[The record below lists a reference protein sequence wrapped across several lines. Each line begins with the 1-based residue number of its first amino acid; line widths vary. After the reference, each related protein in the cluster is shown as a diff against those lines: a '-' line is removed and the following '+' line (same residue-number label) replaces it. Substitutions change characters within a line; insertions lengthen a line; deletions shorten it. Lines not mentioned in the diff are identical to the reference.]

1 MTDKTLTYQDVREI
15 IKLVE
20 EADKF
25 GEFRLRYN
33 DIEISLSK
41 HAPLSDVATQAQRS
55 APAPELA
62 VARAEPAPQA
72 AISAPAAASNMAA
85 ARAANARKEWPAHFV
100 TVRAP
105 MVGTFYCAPEPGAKP
120 FVGVGDTIAAHETVC
135 IIEVMK
141 LMNALSA
148 ESGGVVRD
156 ILVSD
161 GDTVEYGQPLIVI
174 EPAN

>member
-1 MTDKTLTYQDVREI
+1 MNDRQDTHLPGRQEI

-55 APAPELA
+55 APLPSLPLR
-62 VARAEPAPQA
+62 ARNQRRKRRSVLPRQHR
-72 AISAPAAASNMAA
+72 MAA
-85 ARAANARKEWPAHFV
+85 RANARKEWPAHFV

>member
-55 APAPELA
+55 APLPSLPL
-62 VARAEPAPQA
+62 RAGT
-72 AISAPAAASNMAA
+72 SAASGDQCS
-85 ARAANARKEWPAHFV
+85 RGSIERGGGKRRQCPQEWPAHFV

-105 MVGTFYCAPEPGAKP
+105 MVGTYCAPEPGAKP

>member
-41 HAPLSDVATQAQRS
+41 HAPLSDVATRRS
-55 APAPELA
+55 VQPRSRACRC
-62 VARAEPAPQA
+62 AREPAPQA

-85 ARAANARKEWPAHFV
+85 ASAANARRNGP
-100 TVRAP
+100 P
-105 MVGTFYCAPEPGAKP
+105 
-120 FVGVGDTIAAHETVC
+120 I
-135 IIEVMK
+135 
-141 LMNALSA
+141 S
-148 ESGGVVRD
+148 
-156 ILVSD
+156 
-161 GDTVEYGQPLIVI
+161 
-174 EPAN
+174 

>member
-1 MTDKTLTYQDVREI
+1 MSDKQLTYEDVREI

-41 HAPLSDVATQAQRS
+41 TVPLSNVAAQAQSS
-55 APAPELA
+55 AFG
-62 VARAEPAPQA
+62 AEPAVVLVEPTRQA
-72 AISAPAAASNMAA
+72 AIEVPAAVSKAVSPTASS
-85 ARAANARKEWPAHFV
+85 ARSEWPAHFV

-120 FVGVGDTIAAHETVC
+120 FVSVGDAVAAHDTVC

-148 ESGGVVRD
+148 EAGGVVRE

-174 EPAN
+174 EPAS

>member
-55 APAPELA
+55 APLPSLPL
-62 VARAEPAPQA
+62 RAEPAPQA

-85 ARAANARKEWPAHFV
+85 ASAANAARNGP
-100 TVRAP
+100 P
-105 MVGTFYCAPEPGAKP
+105 
-120 FVGVGDTIAAHETVC
+120 I
-135 IIEVMK
+135 
-141 LMNALSA
+141 S
-148 ESGGVVRD
+148 
-156 ILVSD
+156 
-161 GDTVEYGQPLIVI
+161 
-174 EPAN
+174 

>member
-55 APAPELA
+55 APLPSLPLR
-62 VARAEPAPQA
+62 ARNQRRKRRSVLPRQHRM
-72 AISAPAAASNMAA
+72 AAAS
-85 ARAANARKEWPAHFV
+85 AANAREWPAHFV

-105 MVGTFYCAPEPGAKP
+105 MVGTFTARRNRARNPCRRRRHDCRARN
-120 FVGVGDTIAAHETVC
+120 GVHH
-135 IIEVMK
+135 
-141 LMNALSA
+141 
-148 ESGGVVRD
+148 
-156 ILVSD
+156 
-161 GDTVEYGQPLIVI
+161 
-174 EPAN
+174 

>member
-72 AISAPAAASNMAA
+72 AISAPRQHRTWRRQAPPMP
-85 ARAANARKEWPAHFV
+85 ARNGP
-100 TVRAP
+100 P
-105 MVGTFYCAPEPGAKP
+105 
-120 FVGVGDTIAAHETVC
+120 I
-135 IIEVMK
+135 
-141 LMNALSA
+141 S
-148 ESGGVVRD
+148 
-156 ILVSD
+156 
-161 GDTVEYGQPLIVI
+161 
-174 EPAN
+174 

>member
-1 MTDKTLTYQDVREI
+1 M
-15 IKLVE
+15 
-20 EADKF
+20 
-25 GEFRLRYN
+25 
-33 DIEISLSK
+33 
-41 HAPLSDVATQAQRS
+41 
-55 APAPELA
+55 
-62 VARAEPAPQA
+62 
-72 AISAPAAASNMAA
+72 AAAS
-85 ARAANARKEWPAHFV
+85 AANAQGMARPFRDGPRAHGRNV
-100 TVRAP
+100 LLRA
-105 MVGTFYCAPEPGAKP
+105 GTGRETL
-120 FVGVGDTIAAHETVC
+120 VGVGDTIAAHETVC

>member
-41 HAPLSDVATQAQRS
+41 HAPLGDAATQAQRPLPGS
-55 APAPELA
+55 EP
-62 VARAEPAPQA
+62 VAASVEPAPQVAIRVPGA
-72 AISAPAAASNMAA
+72 ASNTTPAPAAHVRN
-85 ARAANARKEWPAHFV
+85 EWPEHFV

-120 FVGVGDTIAAHETVC
+120 FVAVGDVIAAHDTVC

-148 ESGGVVRD
+148 QSGGIVRE

>member
-1 MTDKTLTYQDVREI
+1 MSIKQLTYEDVREI

-25 GEFRLRYN
+25 SEFRLRYD

-41 HAPLSDVATQAQRS
+41 NSRPADISTQTQASISKPESS
-55 APAPELA
+55 AKPADVPES
-62 VARAEPAPQA
+62 VRNE
-72 AISAPAAASNMAA
+72 SVRNVEVSAASKPVVQA
-85 ARAANARKEWPAHFV
+85 EWPEHFV

-105 MVGTFYCAPEPGAKP
+105 MVGTFYCAPEPGAEP
-120 FVGVGDTIAAHETVC
+120 FVSVGDTIAAHDTVC

-141 LMNALSA
+141 LMNALAA
-148 ESGGVVRD
+148 ESGGVVKK

-161 GDTVEYGQPLIVI
+161 GETVEYGQPLIVI
-174 EPAN
+174 DPAS

>member
-55 APAPELA
+55 APLPSLPLR
-62 VARAEPAPQA
+62 ARNQRRKRRSVLPRQHQRGGGKRRQCPQ
-72 AISAPAAASNMAA
+72 
-85 ARAANARKEWPAHFV
+85 EWPAHFV

>member
-55 APAPELA
+55 APLPSLPLR
-62 VARAEPAPQA
+62 ARNQRRKRRSVLPRQIERGGGKRRQC
-72 AISAPAAASNMAA
+72 
-85 ARAANARKEWPAHFV
+85 RKEWPAHFV

-105 MVGTFYCAPEPGAKP
+105 MVGTLLRAGTGRETLCRRRRHDCRARN
-120 FVGVGDTIAAHETVC
+120 GVHH
-135 IIEVMK
+135 
-141 LMNALSA
+141 
-148 ESGGVVRD
+148 
-156 ILVSD
+156 
-161 GDTVEYGQPLIVI
+161 
-174 EPAN
+174 

>member
-55 APAPELA
+55 APLPSLPLR
-62 VARAEPAPQA
+62 AREPAPQA
-72 AISAPAAASNMAA
+72 AISAPAAARTWRRQAPPMP
-85 ARAANARKEWPAHFV
+85 ARNGP
-100 TVRAP
+100 P
-105 MVGTFYCAPEPGAKP
+105 
-120 FVGVGDTIAAHETVC
+120 I
-135 IIEVMK
+135 
-141 LMNALSA
+141 S
-148 ESGGVVRD
+148 
-156 ILVSD
+156 
-161 GDTVEYGQPLIVI
+161 
-174 EPAN
+174 

>member
-1 MTDKTLTYQDVREI
+1 MSDKQLTYEDVREI

-41 HAPLSDVATQAQRS
+41 NAPVSAVAAQAQPSALRS
-55 APAPELA
+55 ESVIALVEQASSAIEVPEAPSKAT
-62 VARAEPAPQA
+62 
-72 AISAPAAASNMAA
+72 STTASSV
-85 ARAANARKEWPAHFV
+85 RKEWPPHFV

-120 FVGVGDTIAAHETVC
+120 FVSVGDVIAAHDTVC

-148 ESGGVVRD
+148 ESGGVVRE

-161 GDTVEYGQPLIVI
+161 GDTVEYGQPLVVI
-174 EPAN
+174 EPAS

>member
-55 APAPELA
+55 APLPSLPLRARNRRRKRRSALPRQHRTWRRQAP
-62 VARAEPAPQA
+62 PMP
-72 AISAPAAASNMAA
+72 
-85 ARAANARKEWPAHFV
+85 WPAHFV

>member
-55 APAPELA
+55 APSPSLPLR
-62 VARAEPAPQA
+62 ARNRRRKRRSALRGSIEHGGGKRRQCPQRGPP
-72 AISAPAAASNMAA
+72 IS
-85 ARAANARKEWPAHFV
+85 
-100 TVRAP
+100 
-105 MVGTFYCAPEPGAKP
+105 
-120 FVGVGDTIAAHETVC
+120 
-135 IIEVMK
+135 
-141 LMNALSA
+141 
-148 ESGGVVRD
+148 
-156 ILVSD
+156 
-161 GDTVEYGQPLIVI
+161 
-174 EPAN
+174 